1 MTEYISYFDET
12 GKITGTS
19 YSQSATMQ
27 MIKALATVPF
37 VDGNWFGKDVYV
49 LNGAVVD
56 RPINPTTVSGLAL
69 ESVPVPATV
78 IVNGV
83 SYQTDDSFIEF
94 DFNQPGTYAVKV
106 VAWPYLDKEFSI
118 ENPA

>member
-1 MTEYISYFDET
+1 MAISFYDERGEFKSSLTGDVAVIELTKELTED
-12 GKITGTS
+12 
-19 YSQSATMQ
+19 
-27 MIKALATVPF
+27 PW
-37 VDGNWFGKDVYV
+37 VDGDWFGKPFYV
-49 LNGAVVD
+49 LDGDVLP
-56 RPINPTTVSGLAL
+56 RPENPTTVSGLAL
-69 ESVPVPATV
+69 ENVPIPATV

-106 VAWPYLDKEFSI
+106 IAWPYLDKEFSI